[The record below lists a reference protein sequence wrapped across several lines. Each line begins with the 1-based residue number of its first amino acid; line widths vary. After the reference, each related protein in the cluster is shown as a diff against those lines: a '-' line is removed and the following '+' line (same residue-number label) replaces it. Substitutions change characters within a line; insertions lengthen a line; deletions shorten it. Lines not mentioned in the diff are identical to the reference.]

1 MCLSLQQGDWFF
13 DHHHVC
19 ILFVPV
25 HTYLVDDVKD
35 VADITITIQMN
46 CKKSVWCY
54 RYLHVPALAYGCEVF
69 S

>member
-1 MCLSLQQGDWFF
+1 M
-13 DHHHVC
+13 C

-35 VADITITIQMN
+35 VADRIITIQMN

-54 RYLHVPALAYGCEVF
+54 RYLHVPALVYGCKSVLMIF
-69 S
+69 DN